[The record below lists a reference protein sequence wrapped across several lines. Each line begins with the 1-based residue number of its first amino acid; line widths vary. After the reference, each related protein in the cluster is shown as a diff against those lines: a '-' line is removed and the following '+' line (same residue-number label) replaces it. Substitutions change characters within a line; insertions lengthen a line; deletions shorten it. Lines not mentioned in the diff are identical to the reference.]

1 MICIGLACL
10 AISRGV
16 SSIEPVNR
24 VIVPTLLLIVV
35 FTFYWA
41 LFMPYGGMGI
51 IHMFSPSWS
60 KSIIYIL
67 YYCNSFPIESFGNA
81 DLWRDALTQNAW
93 DTGTRASNMAY
104 SYYTSSLI
112 GAGGALFLTYATY
125 MKREQGVV
133 KLGSTTPAL
142 NNLVRYR

>member
-1 MICIGLACL
+1 MTSLSVTVQYSAFPNSLVSLQNSPWPIVCHLICIGLACL

-24 VIVPTLLLIVV
+24 IIVPTLLLIVV

-60 KSIIYIL
+60 EFDLL
-67 YYCNSFPIESFGNA
+67 YNLCIFYFQN
-81 DLWRDALTQNAW
+81 LLVMLTC
-93 DTGTRASNMAY
+93 GEMH
-104 SYYTSSLI
+104 
-112 GAGGALFLTYATY
+112 
-125 MKREQGVV
+125 
-133 KLGSTTPAL
+133 
-142 NNLVRYR
+142 

>member
-67 YYCNSFPIESFGNA
+67 YYCFFFPIESFGNA

-104 SYYTSSLI
+104 SYILLLYRCWWCTVSHVCYIHEEGARSRQTRLNHTS
-112 GAGGALFLTYATY
+112 T
-125 MKREQGVV
+125 
-133 KLGSTTPAL
+133 
-142 NNLVRYR
+142 